1 MGSIP
6 TPTREKEGRPGPSRC
21 LSSAPCPATSV
32 ARSEPHLSGHP
43 SASYHPFSL
52 GTQPSLL
59 GSRRPVK
66 VNFLSSGRA
75 PRRRARPEIP
85 LSLLSIFSGHLL
97 RCVPDLTS
105 QVFHRTLTGSS
116 SLRIRPNLS
125 IPLTGRGQSPL
136 GRLDSIPWLGPGG
149 PRLPCISHVSSRPGI
164 TRFPLLS
171 HPRLA
176 PLAPHPLSCCFRPL
190 TPHSVEFRGARS
202 RASRQSPLLPAQ
214 TPSLPP
220 HGGLLDASAPL
231 GGSQPGRSLPPLAPG
246 LALA

>member
-6 TPTREKEGRPGPSRC
+6 TPTREKEGRPGLSRC
-21 LSSAPCPATSV
+21 LSHAPCPATSV

-52 GTQPSLL
+52 RTRPNLL

-66 VNFLSSGRA
+66 VNLLSSGRA
-75 PRRRARPEIP
+75 PRRLARPKIS

-97 RCVPDLTS
+97 WCGPDLTS
-105 QVFHRTLTGSS
+105 QVFHRILTGSS

-136 GRLDSIPWLGPGG
+136 GRLGSTFSGSDPEG

-164 TRFPLLS
+164 LRFPLLS
-171 HPRLA
+171 HPRPA
-176 PLAPHPLSCCFRPL
+176 PLAPHLLSCQFRPL
-190 TPHSVEFRGARS
+190 TPHS
-202 RASRQSPLLPAQ
+202 
-214 TPSLPP
+214 
-220 HGGLLDASAPL
+220 
-231 GGSQPGRSLPPLAPG
+231 
-246 LALA
+246 